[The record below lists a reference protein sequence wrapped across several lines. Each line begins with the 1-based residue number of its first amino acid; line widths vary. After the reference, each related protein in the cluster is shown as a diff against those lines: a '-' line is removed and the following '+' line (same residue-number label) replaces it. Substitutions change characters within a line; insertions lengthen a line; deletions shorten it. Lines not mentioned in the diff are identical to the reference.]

1 MDKIAMLETAVLA
14 MNRKIERLRADR
26 KTEDHEIELLQLK
39 LGEVERHG
47 SVDAIAG
54 DSVGGGF
61 ADEMNV
67 QLDAEM
73 ARLSHSID
81 RLAAEPVVRQ
91 ATEDDALKS
100 LAQIQGKIDEHKAAV
115 AGDNA
120 EEGDDDE
127 NVELGVASSN
137 FSIMPTDEADDVPCD
152 SV

>member
-1 MDKIAMLETAVLA
+1 MDKVAMLETAVLA

-26 KTEDHEIELLQLK
+26 RTEDHEIELLQLK

-47 SVDAIAG
+47 SVGAIAG
-54 DSVGGGF
+54 DSVDGAF

-81 RLAAEPVVRQ
+81 RLAAAPVVLQ
-91 ATEDDALKS
+91 TTKDDAPKS
-100 LAQIQGKIDEHKAAV
+100 LAQIQGKIDEQKAAL
-115 AGDNA
+115 AGAVA

-127 NVELGVASSN
+127 NVELGVSSSN

>member
-1 MDKIAMLETAVLA
+1 MDKVAMLETAVLA

-26 KTEDHEIELLQLK
+26 RTEDHEIELLQLK
-39 LGEVERHG
+39 LGEVARHG
-47 SVDAIAG
+47 SVGAIAG
-54 DSVGGGF
+54 DSVDGAF

-81 RLAAEPVVRQ
+81 RLAAAPVVLQ
-91 ATEDDALKS
+91 TTKDDALKS
-100 LAQIQGKIDEHKAAV
+100 LAQIDEQKAAL
-115 AGDNA
+115 AGAGA

-127 NVELGVASSN
+127 NVELGVSSSN

>member
-1 MDKIAMLETAVLA
+1 MDKVAMLETAVLA

-26 KTEDHEIELLQLK
+26 RTEDHEIELLQLK

-47 SVDAIAG
+47 SVGAIAG
-54 DSVGGGF
+54 DSVDGAF

-81 RLAAEPVVRQ
+81 RLAAAPVVLQ
-91 ATEDDALKS
+91 TTKDDALKS
-100 LAQIQGKIDEHKAAV
+100 LAQIDEHKAAL
-115 AGDNA
+115 AGA

-127 NVELGVASSN
+127 NVELGVSSSN